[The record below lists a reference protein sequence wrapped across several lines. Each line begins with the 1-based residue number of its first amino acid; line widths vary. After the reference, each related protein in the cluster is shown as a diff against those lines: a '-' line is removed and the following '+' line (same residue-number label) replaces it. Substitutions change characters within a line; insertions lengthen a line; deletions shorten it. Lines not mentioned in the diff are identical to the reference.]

1 MIAAQV
7 ISSTDSSVG
16 GELPAAVP
24 GAPAETTFD
33 LVLAL
38 ETLGAAPMTELAGQ
52 QGLEMGI
59 DELGVDDGVDDDG
72 SDEADSL
79 AFLAGMLGV
88 TILNTATPAGADT
101 KDLAPAGTANVAVAN
116 PLAADGAQASA
127 VGVLFTMQD
136 APGADGAKDKSGDL
150 LAAVDALDATRTD
163 STRGAGDTSPQG
175 PRTAEWLAH
184 GVRHMAPAVE
194 QQGIATSVR
203 DPRWADDFATRISLM
218 VRGGESQASLQL
230 TPIDLGPM
238 DVNVTVRDGQ
248 ASIHFGAAHS
258 ETRALIEASLPR
270 LREMLAAQG
279 FNLMDASVS
288 QGFARQ
294 NRPDV
299 PAPTRTSAEPEI
311 ETRTTRAAH
320 LAGLL
325 DLYV

>member
-1 MIAAQV
+1 MIAAPAT
-7 ISSTDSSVG
+7 SSTDSSVG
-16 GELPAAVP
+16 GELTAA
-24 GAPAETTFD
+24 APSAPVETSFD

-38 ETLGAAPMTELAGQ
+38 ETLGAAPMAGLAGPEDLEVGID
-52 QGLEMGI
+52 GLEA
-59 DELGVDDGVDDDG
+59 DDGVDDDV
-72 SDEADSL
+72 SSETDSL
-79 AFLAGMLGV
+79 AFLAGLLGA
-88 TILNTATPAGADT
+88 TILNTATPAGS
-101 KDLAPAGTANVAVAN
+101 APAGTANVAEAN
-116 PLAADGAQASA
+116 PLTAADGAEAGA
-127 VGVLFTMQD
+127 GGALFTTQD
-136 APGADGAKDKSGDL
+136 APGAEGAANKSGDL
-150 LAAVDALDATRTD
+150 LAAVDALNATRAD
-163 STRGAGDTSPQG
+163 STDGTGDTAPQG
-175 PRTAEWLAH
+175 PRAAEWLAH
-184 GVRHMAPAVE
+184 GVRHAAPAVE

-203 DPRWADDFATRISLM
+203 DPRWTDDFATRISLM

-230 TPIDLGPM
+230 TPLDLGPM

-299 PAPTRTSAEPEI
+299 PTATRTSAEPEI
-311 ETRTTRAAH
+311 ETRTTRAVH
-320 LAGLL
+320 LTGLL

>member
-7 ISSTDSSVG
+7 TTSTDSSVG
-16 GELPAAVP
+16 GELPAAAP
-24 GAPAETTFD
+24 GAPTEATFD

-38 ETLGAAPMTELAGQ
+38 ETLGAAPMADLAGQ
-52 QGLEMGI
+52 QSFEVGI
-59 DELGVDDGVDDDG
+59 DGIETDDGIDDDG

-79 AFLAGMLGV
+79 AFLAGMLGAS
-88 TILNTATPAGADT
+88 ILNAATPAGSV
-101 KDLAPAGTANVAVAN
+101 PAGTANVAEAN
-116 PLAADGAQASA
+116 PLAADGAPADPGGA
-127 VGVLFTMQD
+127 LFTTQD
-136 APGADGAKDKSGDL
+136 APGADGAANKSGDL
-150 LAAVDALDATRTD
+150 LAAVDALNATAKD
-163 STRGAGDTSPQG
+163 STGGTGDTAPPG
-175 PRTAEWLAH
+175 PRTAEWLTH
-184 GVRHMAPAVE
+184 GVRHTAPPVE

-230 TPIDLGPM
+230 TPLDLGPM

-248 ASIHFGAAHS
+248 TSIHFGAAHS

-299 PAPTRTSAEPEI
+299 PAVTRTTAEPEI

-320 LAGLL
+320 LTGLL